1 MDNGNPPICAE
12 NNKQAPQPDKPNLR
26 SVFTSNL
33 PSILKQ
39 LGISL
44 AVSTYQAGKLILV
57 RCEGDKIN
65 THFRN
70 FNRPMGLAVKPNR
83 ISIGCFKT
91 VEHYH
96 NVPALIDRL
105 ESPEPHDACYL
116 PRSIHETGSIDI
128 HEMAWGAGG
137 ALWMVNTRFSCLCT
151 LDAEH
156 SFHPRWR
163 PHFVSGLSPEDRCHL
178 NGLGLLHGKPS
189 VVTALGVTDEPNG
202 WRVNKRDGGILMEVS
217 QNRIIARG
225 LSMPHSPRWYDN
237 RLWMLESGKGA
248 LVCFD
253 PRTLQKQTVARM
265 PGFTRGLDFAGPL
278 AFVGLSQ
285 VRETA
290 TFSEF
295 PLLEE
300 LQERICG
307 VYVCDIRNGDVIGFV
322 RFEGDVAEIFAVRI
336 LRHQFPELLEKEDE
350 LLETCYVLPDECLQ
364 DVQPPR
370 EIVTK

>member
-1 MDNGNPPICAE
+1 MNDE
-12 NNKQAPQPDKPNLR
+12 NRDQSQGQQDLR

-33 PSILKQ
+33 PEILKQ

-57 RCEGDKIN
+57 RREGDKIN

-70 FNRPMGLAVKPNR
+70 FNRPMGVAVKPHR
-83 ISIGCFKT
+83 MSIGCFKT

-96 NVPALIDRL
+96 NVPALIPRI
-105 ESPEPHDACYL
+105 ENPGPHDACYV
-116 PRSIHETGSIDI
+116 PRISLETGSIDI

-137 ALWMVNTRFSCLCT
+137 ALWIVNTRFSCLCT
-151 LDAEH
+151 LDTEN

-163 PHFVSGLSPEDRCHL
+163 PNFVSGLSPEDRCHL
-178 NGLGLLHGKPS
+178 NGLGMRDGKPAY
-189 VVTALGVTDEPNG
+189 VTALGVADEPNG
-202 WRVNKRDGGILMEVS
+202 WRVNKRDGGVLMEVS
-217 QNRIIARG
+217 QNRILYRG
-225 LSMPHSPRWYDN
+225 LSMPHSPRWYQN

-248 LVCFD
+248 LVSFD
-253 PRTLQKQTVARM
+253 PKTFQKQAVARM

-290 TFSEF
+290 TFSDF

-300 LQERICG
+300 LEERICG
-307 VYVCDIRNGDVIGFV
+307 VYVVDIRNGKVIGFI
-322 RFEGDVAEIFAVRI
+322 RFEGDVEEIFAVQVLHNTI
-336 LRHQFPELLEKEDE
+336 FPEVLEPNDE
-350 LLETCYVLPDECLQ
+350 LLNTCYVLPDECLK

-370 EIVTK
+370 GAVK